1 MAIKGFSDEVSDA
14 EPACFVAL
22 YRGRDISSA
31 RLVAVTT
38 DKDAIIAVVEGIGRS
53 YVLDSLTSD
62 PVLKEMH
69 SGRQRTLRAVRKEL
83 ETTGCGRSKPRADG
97 G

>member
-38 DKDAIIAVVEGIGRS
+38 DKDAILAVADGIGRS

-62 PVLKEMH
+62 PVLK
-69 SGRQRTLRAVRKEL
+69 RTLWEVRCSQRVRDDRLWEV
-83 ETTGCGRSKPRADG
+83 
-97 G
+97 